1 MKKLVFMFVAAA
13 ALTIAACGGKN
24 EVKDAAKEAVET
36 IDSAATVAKDS
47 LAAAT
52 DSAAAKVD
60 SAATAAKD
68 SVAAKVEEVKK

>member
-24 EVKDAAKEAVET
+24 EVKEAAKDAVER
-36 IDSAATVAKDS
+36 IDSAAQVAGDS
-47 LAAAT
+47 IKAAA

-60 SAATAAKD
+60 STAAAAKD
-68 SVAAKVEEVKK
+68 AVKEAAEPEKK